1 MREYNP
7 NWRQEYIELKG
18 WENMSSGQKY
28 LATHPTSSSTM
39 GMGNAAMMD
48 ELERLKAE
56 GSQDAGQY
64 QSINKHS

>member
-1 MREYNP
+1 
-7 NWRQEYIELKG
+7 
-18 WENMSSGQKY
+18 MSSGQKY

-56 GSQDAGQY
+56 GSQDAE
-64 QSINKHS
+64 